1 MTHANLPAGHEGKK
15 TPQTNYHDHH
25 LSVTIVRW
33 SKWSYIILLF
43 PKLCSKKESPG
54 VPRSHR
60 NKCPYIADIV
70 DEIGCYL
77 APIVLIVPEKESP
90 GVPRSHHNKCPY
102 GAEDEQDA

>member
-1 MTHANLPAGHEGKK
+1 MEL
-15 TPQTNYHDHH
+15 YYF
-25 LSVTIVRW
+25 IVPEVV
-33 SKWSYIILLF
+33 L
-43 PKLCSKKESPG
+43 KKESPG
-54 VPRSHR
+54 VPWSHR

-70 DEIGCYL
+70 DKFGCYL